1 MLPGRA
7 VVADRRAND
16 ANLSVI
22 LLYQLTPW
30 HNDFDSDNED
40 RKLQYFIECAQLLTL
55 LPWLYLVN
63 LSLAQFY
70 LSLQTPIEGPTT

>member
-7 VVADRRAND
+7 VVADRTAND
-16 ANLSVI
+16 ANLCVI
-22 LLYQLTPW
+22 LFYQLTPW

-40 RKLQYFIECAQLLTL
+40 WKLQYFIKCAQLLTL

-63 LSLAQFY
+63 LSLAQFICPY
-70 LSLQTPIEGPTT
+70 KPQ